1 MAIPAQHEP
10 HPEHAVDFTVNTKPV
25 VIKPPQTT
33 GLGIKEAAIAQG
45 VQIELS
51 FQLSLELPNRR
62 KKIIGNDEHITV
74 HDDEKFIAVADDDN
88 S

>member
-1 MAIPAQHEP
+1 MAMPAHHD
-10 HPEHAVDFTVNTKPV
+10 HPEHAVDIKVNTKNVSISPA
-25 VIKPPQTT
+25 KTT

-51 FQLSLELPNRR
+51 FQLSEELPNRR
-62 KKIIGNDEHITV
+62 KKIIGDNEHVTV